1 MDNNSMDAK
10 CYSQN
15 PNLKCTLTILENNFI
30 YNLNSGNRKLHP
42 LSSTLPAAA
51 NSILPTAWP
60 SSPADQQLR
69 APQHCF
75 VNMLQANKSKDLKL
89 FQSSN
94 PWAVTCAT
102 SPICACQVCVGSDKL
117 ALLHSTPTPQSTAI
131 IFPYAISRSLPH
143 LSLPAS
149 ALSATDEGH
158 EQTNISAS
166 HTSLPQ
172 KLHMD

>member
-1 MDNNSMDAK
+1 M
-10 CYSQN
+10 
-15 PNLKCTLTILENNFI
+15 
-30 YNLNSGNRKLHP
+30 
-42 LSSTLPAAA
+42 PAGA
-51 NSILPTAWP
+51 NSVLPTAWP
-60 SSPADQQLR
+60 SSPADQQPR

-75 VNMLQANKSKDLKL
+75 VNVLCANKSKNLKL

-102 SPICACQVCVGSDKL
+102 SPIRACQVWVGSDKL
-117 ALLHSTPTPQSTAI
+117 ALLHSSPTPQSAAI

-143 LSLPAS
+143 LSLS
-149 ALSATDEGH
+149 ARSLSATDDGH
-158 EQTNISAS
+158 EQTNISAL